1 MTGPDPNRPTRRR
14 HWSVELLRGFLS
26 FVLELAAFPV
36 VGFLTG
42 GAIGLGL
49 VVGYSLPLFVAL
61 ACAIVG
67 AIIALFAMTL
77 WHGGGF

>member
-1 MTGPDPNRPTRRR
+1 MTGPDPNRPTRNR

-49 VVGYSLPLFVAL
+49 VAVYSLPLVIAL
-61 ACAIVG
+61 VCAIAG
-67 AIIALFAMTL
+67 AVLALFAMAF